1 MADTPKVPVAVL
13 EYEPSG
19 FEQSLIRHKSKLIL
33 VGVLA
38 LAGTAGFWGYKL
50 WKEATNKSAA
60 VDFVRADS
68 VPDLKA
74 VAEKHSG
81 KPAGGNALVLA
92 AEKLSAE
99 RPGEAIDLLKSFLD
113 KYPDH
118 PLRDLASFRIAEYY
132 VLSGDT
138 GSAEKEYEAVSKAGT
153 AFSAFALLRLGD
165 MKWAAGDTAK
175 AQELYDTILKSPAMI
190 ASPVRSIAKER
201 VDKDIKAKPPVLVE
215 YKEEPP
221 VTPPGKP
228 FDGISL
234 TEPGDAPAPLPTPA
248 GRLLPYPNVP
258 GFVPET
264 PSAPAP
270 SPVPAPDNTP
280 APAPS
285 SVVPPAPAPTPGEAN
300 TAAPAPVEPPKPA
313 APPASAPADPS
324 RPAAP
329 PPAETAPDGKTPP

>member
-19 FEQSLIRHKSKLIL
+19 FEQSLIKHKSKLIL

-38 LAGTAGFWGYKL
+38 LAGTAGYWGYKL

-153 AFSAFALLRLGD
+153 AFSSFALLRLGD

-190 ASPVRSIAKER
+190 ASPVRPIAKER
-201 VDKDIKAKPPVLVE
+201 VDKDLKAKPPVLVE

-221 VTPPGKP
+221 ATPPGKP

-234 TEPGDAPAPLPTPA
+234 TEPGDAPAPPPTPE
-248 GRLLPYPNVP
+248 GRLLPYPSVP

-264 PSAPAP
+264 PPTPAP
-270 SPVPAPDNTP
+270 SPAPTPDN
-280 APAPS
+280 
-285 SVVPPAPAPTPGEAN
+285 APTPGKAN
-300 TAAPAPVEPPKPA
+300 AAPAPIEPPKPA
-313 APPASAPADPS
+313 APPASAPADS
-324 RPAAP
+324 SKPAAP
-329 PPAETAPDGKTPP
+329 APAETTPAGKNAPP